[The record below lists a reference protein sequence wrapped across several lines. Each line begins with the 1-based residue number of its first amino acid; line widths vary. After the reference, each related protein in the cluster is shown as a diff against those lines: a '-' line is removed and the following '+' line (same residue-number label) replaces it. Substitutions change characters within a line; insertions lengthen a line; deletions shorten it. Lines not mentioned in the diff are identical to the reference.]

1 MDYDKLSRFIRKEM
15 RMTHIYQP
23 IMIRT
28 LLEADSNTATADD
41 IARDIVSV
49 DPILLEYYKGRVRVW
64 PHKTLLKHKIVSHK
78 RGGVYA
84 LRLDRPL
91 TREESK
97 KLAEMCELRLQEFID
112 KDPAIK
118 RMRALNDGPIP
129 GSMRYDVLA
138 RSKGVCV
145 GCGTKSSEAKLHV
158 DHITPRSR
166 NGRTILENLQALC
179 GPCNTAKRDRDET
192 DFLKWQKRLQFRR
205 PGCQLCSS
213 STPEPPIM
221 DNAMARAIR
230 VGAIKGGG
238 NPDTVSRLG
247 PRERKEGGGAPAA
260 AREEGRPILVHP
272 KRHVSTLIDMI
283 PAERSM
289 CLNLVDSIL
298 AGLTPGDAGGRG
310 GRGAKRPVVRFD
322 PAAGSD
328 DQSLQLLSS
337 SPNAPSLRHHHYSI
351 VITPP

>member
-1 MDYDKLSRFIRKEM
+1 MDYDGLSRFIRKEM
-15 RMTHIYQP
+15 KMTHIYQP

-28 LLEADSNTATADD
+28 LLEADGNRATADD
-41 IARDIVSV
+41 IARNIVSV
-49 DPILLEYYKGRVRVW
+49 DPTLLEYYKGRVRVW

-78 RGGVYA
+78 RGGVYT

-91 TREESK
+91 TGKESER
-97 KLAEMCELRLQEFID
+97 LAEMCGLKLQEFID
-112 KDPAIK
+112 KDPAVR

-145 GCGTKSSEAKLHV
+145 GCGAKSSEARLHV
-158 DHITPRSR
+158 DHIMPRSR

-192 DFLKWQKRLQFRR
+192 DFVKWQKRLQFRR

-221 DNAMARAIR
+221 DNGMARAIYGGR
-230 VGAIKGGG
+230 GGSPDSMQRPGRQRAEGA
-238 NPDTVSRLG
+238 PDTAG
-247 PRERKEGGGAPAA
+247 ED
-260 AREEGRPILVHP
+260 GRPILIHP
-272 KRHVSTLIDMI
+272 KRHVSTLVGMM

-289 CLNLVDSIL
+289 CLNLMDSIL
-298 AGLTPGDAGGRG
+298 ARLTHGDADGRG
-310 GRGAKRPVVRFD
+310 SRGVGSPVVRFD
-322 PAAGSD
+322 SAAWPGNRSAP
-328 DQSLQLLSS
+328 SPSS
-337 SPNAPSLRHHHYSI
+337 SLDTPSPHHYSI